1 LNIIKNIPLIILVV
15 VALGCAVQPD
25 TEQADTV
32 YTNGRIYTVNE
43 AQPWAEAVAIKDGK
57 FIAVGSHALVEAVT
71 GKGTEVVDLGG
82 AFAMPGVQDT
92 HLHFES
98 AYLAGMLEG
107 KMLKFTE
114 EQESIADLQG
124 ALKAY
129 ADANPELGVLFAEQ
143 LPADL
148 FPNLTPTRDFID
160 DVVPDRPVVIMT
172 GSEHEAV
179 LNSKAMEMES
189 ITAATPTPQY
199 GDIVKDPETGEPVGY
214 FKEAAAGKWGVKH
227 YPPLERELH
236 KQGLKAVAE
245 YLNSIG
251 ITSGK
256 QQHAKP
262 PVATAFKDL
271 SDEDKLTMRVAL
283 SWTYKGPLEP
293 MPMEEQERTIAE
305 RKRFASELIDVD
317 FVKLSSDGVV
327 GATGWVL
334 ESYHGT
340 GGDTGLSFNSLE
352 NMTADIA
359 RFDAMG
365 MGVTVH
371 AMGDAAARQ
380 MIDALEAVK
389 VKNGAIKARHQLGH
403 ASLIHADDLPRLKEV
418 DLTSEF
424 SPVLWFPNGMVEGYS
439 EPLGPERVEKL
450 WPMQSVLKAGG
461 RINIATDGPLFWRE
475 PMETLESSITR
486 RVPGGE
492 GGAIGPA
499 EAIDLPTG
507 IKAMTLDAAYLMNQE
522 DTTGSIEVGKYA
534 DMIVLERNLFEIP
547 ETEISSSK
555 VQLTVFD
562 GQVVYD
568 AAKDPTG
575 EEAIED
581 EYDVELDLSGDAG
594 YRGSFVDK
602 AQSD

>member
-1 LNIIKNIPLIILVV
+1 LFLSV
-15 VALGCAVQPD
+15 GCSQQTVG
-25 TEQADTV
+25 EIADTV

-43 AQPWAEAVAIKDGK
+43 ARPWAEAVAIKDGK
-57 FIAVGSHALVEAVT
+57 FIAVGSAEELEAFT
-71 GKGTEVVDLGG
+71 GEDTEIVDLGG
-82 AFAMPGVQDT
+82 KFAMPGIQDT

-107 KMLKFTE
+107 KMLKFTD
-114 EQESIADLQG
+114 EQKSIEDLQE

-129 ADANPELGVLFAEQ
+129 ADANPDLEVLFAEQ
-143 LPADL
+143 LQAD
-148 FPNLTPTRDFID
+148 FFFNLTPTKEFID
-160 DVVPDRPVVIMT
+160 EVIPDRPVVIMM
-172 GSEHEAV
+172 GSEHEAL
-179 LNSKAMEMES
+179 LNSQAMGMEG
-189 ITAATPTPQY
+189 ITAETPAPQY
-199 GDIVKDPETGEPVGY
+199 GEIVKDAQTGEPVGY
-214 FKEAAAGKWGVKH
+214 FKEAAAGRWGVKH
-227 YPPLERELH
+227 YPRLERELH
-236 KQGLKAVAE
+236 RQGLHAVIE

-271 SDEDKLTMRVAL
+271 SDAGELTMRVAL

-305 RKRFASELIDVD
+305 RERFASELIDVD

-334 ESYHGT
+334 EPYHGT
-340 GGDTGLSFNSLE
+340 GDKGLSFNSLE

-389 VKNGAIKARHQLGH
+389 EKNGAIKARHQLGH
-403 ASLIHADDLPRLKEV
+403 ASLIHPDDLPRLKEV

-439 EPLGPERVEKL
+439 GALGPERVEKL
-450 WPMQSVLKAGG
+450 WPMRSVLEAGG

-475 PMETLESSITR
+475 PMETLESAITR

-492 GGAIGPA
+492 GNAVGPD
-499 EAIDLPTG
+499 EAVDLATG
-507 IKAMTLDAAYLMNQE
+507 IRAMTLDAAYLMNQD

-534 DMIVLERNLFEIP
+534 DLIVLDRNLFGIP
-547 ETEISSSK
+547 KTEISNAS
-555 VQLTVFD
+555 VQITVFD
-562 GQVVYD
+562 GRVVFD
-568 AAKDPTG
+568 ATSDPRG
-575 EEAIED
+575 LEAIE
-581 EYDVELDLSGDAG
+581 EEFGIELDLDGDAAPH
-594 YRGSFVDK
+594 GSEWNRN
-602 AQSD
+602 